1 MTLGMH
7 ADNYVEFDNFSLS
20 SLPAPIRPP
29 AGAGTDVIFEPCAPG
44 SQSLSSHQ
52 GWDLVPDSDITAVM
66 LEDFT
71 ARWQDDLSTYT
82 IRPSVDKKLC
92 LDWRDPTQLKTQPCV
107 ASKPSP
113 LHHEKQ
119 VWNTSLELLKSASGA
134 FIRAA
139 GMTSC
144 ASGSGGNPVGGC
156 CMEVAGNLAPAGTAA
171 DIYAC
176 EDSSGAACAN
186 EVFRFVMQ
194 DGMMRLVAS
203 STVFCLT
210 TA

>member
-1 MTLGMH
+1 MLILLH
-7 ADNYVEFDNFSLS
+7 APDDYIEFDNFSLL

-29 AGAGTDVIFEPCAPG
+29 AGAGTHVIFEPCAPG

-52 GWDLVPDSDITAVM
+52 GWDLVPDSDITAVT
-66 LEDFT
+66 LEDST
-71 ARWQDDLSTYT
+71 AHGQDELYT

-92 LDWRDPTQLKTQPCV
+92 VDWRDPTQLKTQPC
-107 ASKPSP
+107 ASSEPP
-113 LHHEKQ
+113 PMNHGKQ
-119 VWNTSLELLKSASGA
+119 MWNTSLSLLRGASGA

-144 ASGSGGNPVGGC
+144 SYGSGGNPIGGC
-156 CMEVAGNLAPAGTAA
+156 CMEVAGNLAPPGTAA

-176 EDSSGAACAN
+176 EESSGAACAN
-186 EVFRFVMQ
+186 EVFRMVMQ
-194 DGMMRLVAS
+194 DGLMRLVAS
-203 STVFCLT
+203 STGFCLT